1 MTLSGRSLSGQIS
14 IDHACP
20 ETIAVIK
27 LKQLALCA
35 SIALV
40 ALAPFSIAEAQSS
53 RPVASNRD
61 PHWGDMAPGT
71 IMGPGIMNRSEFNR
85 MCRPGAA
92 GFAEWRIDRLESIL
106 KPTDVQRAKF
116 NEFKAASNEAGNTMR
131 TACPTALPTSMV
143 SHMQAMEKLTD
154 AKALAIKTVLPA
166 LEAFYAT
173 LSPDQKIS
181 LDSREGRSRFWR

>member
-1 MTLSGRSLSGQIS
+1 M
-14 IDHACP
+14 
-20 ETIAVIK
+20 IK
-27 LKQLALCA
+27 FMKFAFYA
-35 SIALV
+35 SIAFATV
-40 ALAPFSIAEAQSS
+40 APFSIAQAQSS
-53 RPVASNRD
+53 RPVASNQG
-61 PHWGDMAPGT
+61 PHWGDMAPGMM
-71 IMGPGIMNRSEFNR
+71 MGPGMMDRSEFNR

-143 SHMQAMEKLTD
+143 GHMQAMEKLTD
-154 AKALAIKTVLPA
+154 AKALAIKTVLPT

-181 LDSREGRSRFWR
+181 LDSREGRSRFWRWLDRV